1 MDRAEKR
8 REPVNDRLFH
18 LVTGEAARNE
28 NTMEK
33 IVDVQF
39 PFPRKLGKE
48 MNIEPVATVDDGNG
62 RTASDAVCG
71 HFQRE
76 QKYRLVAVQKIYFTG
91 RCCKVLYHGLVWN

>member
-1 MDRAEKR
+1 
-8 REPVNDRLFH
+8 VNDRLFH

-76 QKYRLVAVQKIYFTG
+76 QKYRLVAVQQVCFSG
-91 RCCKVLYHGLVWN
+91 WRNEVLHECLV